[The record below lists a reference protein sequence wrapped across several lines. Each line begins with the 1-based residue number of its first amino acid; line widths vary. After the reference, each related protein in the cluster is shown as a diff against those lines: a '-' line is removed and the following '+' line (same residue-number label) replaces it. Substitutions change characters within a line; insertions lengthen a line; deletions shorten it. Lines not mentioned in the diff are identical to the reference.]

1 MKITF
6 NDNIS
11 KATEFVK
18 TCKGYKSDIDLIV
31 DKHYI
36 VDGKS
41 MLGVLAYAGGY
52 SLEVEINAI
61 NTAEQNRFVDEM
73 CEKFGGI

>member
-6 NDNIS
+6 NNDVT
-11 KATEFVK
+11 KAQEFVEV
-18 TCKGYKSDIDLIV
+18 CKGYKSNIDLIV
-31 DKHYI
+31 DNHYI

-52 SLEVEINAI
+52 PLEVEINAI
-61 NTAEQNRFVDEM
+61 NTNEQNRFVDEM
-73 CEKFGGI
+73 CEKFGIQ